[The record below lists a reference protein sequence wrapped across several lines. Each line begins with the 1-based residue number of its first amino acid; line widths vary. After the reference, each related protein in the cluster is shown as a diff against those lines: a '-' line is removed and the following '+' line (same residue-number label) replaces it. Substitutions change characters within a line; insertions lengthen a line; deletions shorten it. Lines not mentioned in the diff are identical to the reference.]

1 MISLQIKPWVAFG
14 LPYLL
19 IELFYIGMPVVRT
32 DGLSLARSVY
42 GHVITK
48 FSRMGRLPQFLSY
61 GAPPTRGSKRRGG
74 APLLNLLIFWRSR
87 CRRRNLRSSY
97 LNTKDCKQGVL
108 TIYTNHPGGNLVH
121 KLKAVKFDV
130 VRDNP
135 PQLFKSAQKKTELG
149 RKIAAAKITAH
160 VVWSF
165 PNGMARTISFS
176 NRNFRFS
183 LGNSKTKYTWFTK
196 PKISYFFFYNKPG

>member
-1 MISLQIKPWVAFG
+1 
-14 LPYLL
+14 
-19 IELFYIGMPVVRT
+19 MPVVRT
-32 DGLSLARSVY
+32 DGLSLACSVY

-48 FSRMGRLPQFLSY
+48 FSRMGRLPQFFSY
-61 GAPPTRGSKRRGG
+61 RAAPTRGSKRRGG
-74 APLLNLLIFWRSR
+74 APLLNLLIFLRSR

-135 PQLFKSAQKKTELG
+135 PQLFKSAQKKLNLVEKLQRLKSQPMLSEASQTEW
-149 RKIAAAKITAH
+149 REPFH
-160 VVWSF
+160 F
-165 PNGMARTISFS
+165 PT
-176 NRNFRFS
+176 
-183 LGNSKTKYTWFTK
+183 
-196 PKISYFFFYNKPG
+196 KISGFPLEIVRLSTHDLPNPKFLPSFFIMSQGKMNYKIS